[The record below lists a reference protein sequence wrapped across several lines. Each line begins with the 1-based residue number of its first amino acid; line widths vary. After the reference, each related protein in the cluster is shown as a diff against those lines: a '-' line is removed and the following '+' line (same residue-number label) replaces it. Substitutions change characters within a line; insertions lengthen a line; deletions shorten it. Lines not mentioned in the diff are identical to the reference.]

1 MPDSVTER
9 LQPDPAN
16 VSPEVVEIITKE
28 LVEFAPKKSLQQEIV
43 TAFGPTVA
51 VLNDWKQKV
60 EALNKDTMNPED
72 WAMARNTRLSLVKVR
87 TGSEK
92 LTKELKA
99 ESLKRSN
106 SIQAI
111 FNFIKKVLEPLE
123 DKLAY
128 IEETGKRIEEEKLDQ
143 LEQKRKDEL
152 TPFDVDVSFYDL
164 RTMDPDR
171 YTALYEQLKSN
182 FEAQEKQKAQEQEL
196 FAARESLGQ
205 ARYKELLEIDPS
217 EEEGRLKEFD
227 YLLLGSM
234 EVRQYELLKD
244 DWCKALEKKELQ
256 KQLDAAEEAKNK
268 LSAARANQLT
278 AMKINPDLYDLKNM
292 SEDAFKTLKENL
304 AIEQANKATQELR
317 ASRMAVL
324 GKFEAIVPASVDVG
338 TMSEEEYNKFL
349 CTAEADYN
357 LKQANILEE
366 KRRQEAP
373 EIEKMK
379 HLIDNITVTEVTFT
393 NPKLI
398 ELQSVIV
405 GEITGLKNR
414 AHLQLNKIKS

>member
-128 IEETGKRIEEEKLDQ
+128 IEETKQRIEEEKLDQ
-143 LEQKRKDEL
+143 LENSRKEAL
-152 TPFDVDVSFYDL
+152 AAFDVDTSFYDL
-164 RTMDPDR
+164 RTMDDDR
-171 YTALYEQLKSN
+171 YEALYNQLKSN
-182 FEAQEKQKAQEQEL
+182 FEAQEKQKASDKEL
-196 FAARESLGQ
+196 QALKESLGNT
-205 ARYKELLEIDPS
+205 RYKELLEIDPE

-227 YLLLGSM
+227 ALVLGSM
-234 EVRQYELLKD
+234 EERQYELLKD

-324 GKFEAIVPASVDVG
+324 GKFEAIVPASMDVG
-338 TMSEEEYNKFL
+338 TMGEEEYNKFL
-349 CTAEADYN
+349 CTAEAAYN
-357 LKQANILEE
+357 QKQADALEK
-366 KRRQEAP
+366 KRREEAP

-379 HLIDNITVTEVTFT
+379 HLIDSITLNVVTFT
-393 NPKLI
+393 NVKLTNLQLKI
-398 ELQSVIV
+398 LSELA
-405 GEITGLKNR
+405 TLKND
-414 AHLQLNKIKS
+414 AYKELDKIKS